1 MAFEKNNWKS
11 GDVISSTKLNKMED
25 GIVEASE
32 PVAWENVTDKPT
44 TFEPSTHSH
53 DWADVTGKPDTFPPA
68 IGKTETTAKAGNY
81 VPTWAEIKGK
91 PETFTPETH
100 SHDWGEIADK
110 PTTFT
115 PTIGKTATTAKAGD
129 YVPTWGEIT
138 GKPSTFTP
146 GTHNHAI
153 ANVTGLQEKLGQL
166 DDNYSTLETLLDET
180 LDSLNSLASRVEALE
195 KSAEEPTDPVED
207 GGTE

>member
-32 PVAWENVTDKPT
+32 PVAWEDVKDKPT

-53 DWADVTGKPDTFPPA
+53 AWEDVTDKPTTFVPSTHSHSWEDVTDKPTTFPPT
-68 IGKTETTAKAGNY
+68 IGGTETTAKAGN
-81 VPTWAEIKGK
+81 
-91 PETFTPETH
+91 
-100 SHDWGEIADK
+100 
-110 PTTFT
+110 
-115 PTIGKTATTAKAGD
+115 

-146 GTHNHAI
+146 GTHNHTI